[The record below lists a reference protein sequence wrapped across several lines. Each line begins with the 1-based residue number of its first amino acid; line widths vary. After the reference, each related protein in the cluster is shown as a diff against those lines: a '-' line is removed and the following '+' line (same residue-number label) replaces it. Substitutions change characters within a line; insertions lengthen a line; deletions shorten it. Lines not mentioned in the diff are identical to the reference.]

1 MFSTGSEIRWKNGN
15 IILPASKWQSPSKR
29 RIPRILIE
37 HRAQEV
43 GVLIYIEDSLVIFK
57 ESNIPVGQIKLYSGQ
72 REAKQYQK
80 RYHLIPE
87 VIKGEDS
94 FIWMSKPGN
103 ALVLF
108 SKDNKYFVK
117 PSNR

>member
-15 IILPASKWQSPSKR
+15 ILLPASKWQSPSKR

-43 GVLIYIEDSLVIFK
+43 GVLIYIENSMIVFK
-57 ESNIPVGQIKLYSGQ
+57 ESNIPVDQIKLNGGQ
-72 REAKQYQK
+72 REAKQYQR

-87 VIKGEDS
+87 VIQGEDS
-94 FIWMSKPGN
+94 FIWMSQPGN
-103 ALVLF
+103 ALILF
-108 SKDNKYFVK
+108 SKGSKYFIK
-117 PSNR
+117 PSSR